1 MKDVI
6 QSRVASGLSALA
18 GVWLILTP
26 LTISMRGA
34 ALKSILITGIVIVL
48 ASLIQM
54 FWFNTIPSWVNA
66 VSALW
71 LFISAFALKMST
83 AAAWNLVIVAILI
96 FALATW
102 DGVEANEVQRHHH
115 ARV

>member
-1 MKDVI
+1 MRDVI

-18 GVWLILTP
+18 GIWLLLTP
-26 LTISMRGA
+26 LVISMRGA
-34 ALKSILITGIVIVL
+34 ALKSILITGVIVVL

-66 VSALW
+66 VTALW
-71 LFISAFALKMST
+71 MFISAFALKMST
-83 AAAWNLVIVAILI
+83 AASWNLVIMAILV
-96 FALATW
+96 FALASW